1 MSIMGESL
9 NKWNKPNV
17 SILHQDEV
25 SILNPLD
32 IQNRMQGITQ
42 PITTKPNV
50 CNKFEQG
57 VRSAMLDWCDESD
70 KKYIEIGAAITE
82 DWKLGEKVSGTKDQ
96 VAIHRPPGTIGI
108 FHSHPHGSDLPS
120 PHDFIDTLDKKDKVS
135 CIGGTGQ
142 YGNNVACYEPNE
154 PFYSTLRNELETLD
168 KAINI
173 YTLKTQHKYRS
184 KGRRLKRLLRS
195 VSEGY
200 YRDVLESTP
209 DSVLEKQLVD
219 ANERVDNTQGMLN
232 IARSNLA
239 AARQALK
246 NIVKSP
252 FSGEISDQREIDIAE
267 DNIRTSTEGLVTNLH
282 HYNDAVADKEE
293 AEKALFFRK
302 ATDKPALVAEVDAA
316 KDLLR
321 EGAELEQRRI
331 KLIQEINNQRQLI
344 AYGCAGSNA
353 GGWQC
358 KGRPMAF
365 KSCRVTRDYFSP
377 SEEPGL

>member
-1 MSIMGESL
+1 
-9 NKWNKPNV
+9 
-17 SILHQDEV
+17 
-25 SILNPLD
+25 
-32 IQNRMQGITQ
+32 
-42 PITTKPNV
+42 
-50 CNKFEQG
+50 
-57 VRSAMLDWCDESD
+57 MLDWCDESD

-96 VAIHRPPGTIGI
+96 VAIHRPQGTIGI
-108 FHSHPHGSDLPS
+108 FHTHPHGSDLPS

-154 PFYSTLRNELETLD
+154 PFYTTLRNELETLD

-184 KGRRLKRLLRS
+184 KGRRLKRMLRS

-200 YRDVLESTP
+200 YRDVQESVP
-209 DSVLEKQLVD
+209 DEVYEKKLVD
-219 ANERVDNTQGMLN
+219 ANERVENTMSMLV

-239 AARQALK
+239 AAREELK
-246 NIVKSP
+246 GIVRSP
-252 FSGEISDQREIDIAE
+252 FSGEVTSGRDIDVAE
-267 DNIRTSTEGLVTNLH
+267 ENIKTATEGLVTNLRN
-282 HYNDAVADKEE
+282 YNNAVADKEE
-293 AEKALFFRK
+293 AEKVLFFRK

-358 KGRPMAF
+358 KGRPLAF
-365 KSCRVTRDYFSP
+365 KTCRVTRDYFEP

>member
-96 VAIHRPPGTIGI
+96 VAIHRPQGTIGTI
-108 FHSHPHGSDLPS
+108 HTHPHGSDLPS
-120 PHDFIDTLDKKDKVS
+120 PHDMIDTLDKKDKVS

-154 PFYSTLRNELETLD
+154 PFYTTLRNELETLD

-200 YRDVLESTP
+200 YRDVQESVP
-209 DSVLEKQLVD
+209 DEVYEKKLVD
-219 ANERVDNTQGMLN
+219 ANERVENTMSMLV

-239 AARQALK
+239 AAREELK
-246 NIVKSP
+246 GIVRSP
-252 FSGEISDQREIDIAE
+252 FSGEVTSGRDIDVAE
-267 DNIRTSTEGLVTNLH
+267 ENIKTATEGLVTNLRN
-282 HYNDAVADKEE
+282 YNNAVADKEE
-293 AEKALFFRK
+293 AEKVLFFRK

>member
-96 VAIHRPPGTIGI
+96 VAIHRPQGIIGI
-108 FHSHPHGSDLPS
+108 YHTHPHGSDLPS
-120 PHDFIDTLDKKDKVS
+120 PHDMIDTLDKKDKVS

-200 YRDVLESTP
+200 YRDVQESVP
-209 DSVLEKQLVD
+209 DEVYEKKLVD
-219 ANERVDNTQGMLN
+219 ANERVENTQGMLN

-239 AARQALK
+239 AAREELK
-246 NIVKSP
+246 GIVRSP
-252 FSGEISDQREIDIAE
+252 FSGEVTSGRDIDVAE
-267 DNIRTSTEGLVTNLH
+267 ENIKTATEGLVTNLRN
-282 HYNDAVADKEE
+282 YNNAVADKEE
-293 AEKALFFRK
+293 AEKVLFFRK

>member
-1 MSIMGESL
+1 MSIMGDSL
-9 NKWNKPNV
+9 NKWSKPKV
-17 SILHQDEV
+17 SYLHQEEI

-32 IQNRMQGITQ
+32 IQNRMQGHTQ
-42 PITTKPNV
+42 VIVEKSSV
-50 CNKFEQG
+50 CQKLEQS
-57 VRSAMLDWCDESD
+57 VRAAMLDWCDESD

-96 VAIHRPPGTIGI
+96 VAIHRPQGTIGI
-108 FHSHPHGSDLPS
+108 FHTHPHGSDLPS

-154 PFYSTLRNELETLD
+154 PFYTTLRNELEALD

-184 KGRRLKRLLRS
+184 KGRRLKRMLRS

-200 YRDVLESTP
+200 YRDVQESVP
-209 DSVLEKQLVD
+209 DEVYEKKLVD
-219 ANERVDNTQGMLN
+219 ANERVENTMSMLV

-239 AARQALK
+239 AAREELK
-246 NIVKSP
+246 GIVRSP
-252 FSGEISDQREIDIAE
+252 FSGEVTSGRDIDVAE
-267 DNIRTSTEGLVTNLH
+267 ENIKTATEGLVTNLRN
-282 HYNDAVADKEE
+282 YNNAVADKEE
-293 AEKALFFRK
+293 AEKVLFFRK

-358 KGRPMAF
+358 KGRPLAF
-365 KSCRVTRDYFSP
+365 KTCRVTRDYFEP

>member
-1 MSIMGESL
+1 MGDSL
-9 NKWNKPNV
+9 NKWSKPKV
-17 SILHQDEV
+17 SYLHQEEI

-32 IQNRMQGITQ
+32 IQNRMQGHTQ
-42 PITTKPNV
+42 VIVEKPSV
-50 CNKFEQG
+50 CQKLEQS
-57 VRSAMLDWCDESD
+57 VRAAMLDWCDESD

-96 VAIHRPPGTIGI
+96 VAIHRPQGTIGI
-108 FHSHPHGSDLPS
+108 FHTHPHGSDLPS

-154 PFYSTLRNELETLD
+154 PFYTTLRNELETLD

-184 KGRRLKRLLRS
+184 KGRRLKRMLRS

-200 YRDVLESTP
+200 YRDVQESVP
-209 DSVLEKQLVD
+209 DEVYEKKLVD
-219 ANERVDNTQGMLN
+219 ANERVENTMSMLV

-239 AARQALK
+239 AAREELK
-246 NIVKSP
+246 GIVRSP
-252 FSGEISDQREIDIAE
+252 FSGEVTSGRDIDVAE
-267 DNIRTSTEGLVTNLH
+267 ENIKTATEGLVTNLRN
-282 HYNDAVADKEE
+282 YNNAVADKEE
-293 AEKALFFRK
+293 AEKVLFFRK

-358 KGRPMAF
+358 KGRPLAF
-365 KSCRVTRDYFSP
+365 KTCRVTRDYFEP